1 MNTKKIYLC
10 LLKVFA
16 GIGMSSVVFLVLS
29 QQTLFPIK
37 TVLAFMDMVTEF
49 RVVNMAALSFFS
61 LSFLFT
67 MLISILGKNNE

>member
-1 MNTKKIYLC
+1 MNTKKKVYL
-10 LLKVFA
+10 LVLQVFA

-37 TVLAFMDMVTEF
+37 TVLAFMDMVTESH
-49 RVVNMAALSFFS
+49 VINLTSISFFT

-67 MLISILGKNNE
+67 VLIIILGTK